1 MSCFGRSK
9 RAVLAVL
16 AAVTILAAVSTQ
28 SPAQTGSI
36 HITLVKAGIARGG
49 TGNLFFRR
57 GRYRLGIGG
66 IDIGALPVARA
77 ELTGR
82 VTNLHR
88 VREVIGTYRP
98 ANGASGVAGS
108 AKTARL
114 QHAHDATLE
123 LHGSNAAPEFLI
135 DLSGTTIESRGWQAQ
150 R

>member
-9 RAVLAVL
+9 RAGLAVL
-16 AAVTILAAVSTQ
+16 AAVTILAVVSTQ
-28 SPAQTGSI
+28 SPAQSGSI
-36 HITLVKAGIARGG
+36 HITLVKAGIGRGG

-66 IDIGALPVARA
+66 IDVGALSVARA

-98 ANGASGVAGS
+98 AIGASGVAGS
-108 AKTARL
+108 ARTARL
-114 QHAHDATLE
+114 QNAHDVTLE
-123 LHGSNAAPEFLI
+123 FRGSNSGAEFSI
-135 DLSGTTIESRGWQAQ
+135 DLSGMTIDSRGWQAQ